1 MSSEYSIYSPFDPD
15 KHKDTYKNYLEV
27 LLLEDGS
34 VVYAIPSHQE
44 KAMALACERLGVTR
58 ELICDMCPIQYYADF
73 LNWLLSL
80 TNSVSVWNNMISC
93 WSINKKSGGHPAY
106 AQNQR
111 PIQRSDSVT
120 SEQSQVSKNI

>member
-15 KHKDTYKNYLEV
+15 KHKDLYKNYLEV

-58 ELICDMCPIQYYADF
+58 ELIYDMCPTQYYADF

-93 WSINKKSGGHPAY
+93 WSINKKQAATLRMLKTKGLYKG
-106 AQNQR
+106 
-111 PIQRSDSVT
+111 PIPLLLSDP
-120 SEQSQVSKNI
+120 K

>member
-15 KHKDTYKNYLEV
+15 KHKGTYKNYLEV

-58 ELICDMCPIQYYADF
+58 ELIYDMCPTQYYADF

-93 WSINKKSGGHPAY
+93 WSINKKQAATLRMLKTKGLYKG
-106 AQNQR
+106 
-111 PIQRSDSVT
+111 PIPLLLSDP
-120 SEQSQVSKNI
+120 K

>member
-15 KHKDTYKNYLEV
+15 KHKETYKNYLEV
-27 LLLEDGS
+27 LSLEDRS

-44 KAMALACERLGVTR
+44 KAMALARERLGVTR
-58 ELICDMCPIQYYADF
+58 ELIYDMCPTQYYADF

-93 WSINKKSGGHPAY
+93 WSINKKQAATLRMLKTKGLYKG
-106 AQNQR
+106 
-111 PIQRSDSVT
+111 PIPLLLSDPR
-120 SEQSQVSKNI
+120 

>member
-73 LNWLLSL
+73 LNRLLSL

-93 WSINKKSGGHPAY
+93 WSIYKKQVATLRMLKSKALYKGPF
-106 AQNQR
+106 
-111 PIQRSDSVT
+111 PLLLSDPNYV
-120 SEQSQVSKNI
+120 K

>member
-15 KHKDTYKNYLEV
+15 KHKETYKNYLEV

-73 LNWLLSL
+73 LNRLLSL

-93 WSINKKSGGHPAY
+93 WSINK
-106 AQNQR
+106 NQAATLR
-111 PIQRSDSVT
+111 MLKTKGLYRGPIPSLPS
-120 SEQSQVSKNI
+120 SPK